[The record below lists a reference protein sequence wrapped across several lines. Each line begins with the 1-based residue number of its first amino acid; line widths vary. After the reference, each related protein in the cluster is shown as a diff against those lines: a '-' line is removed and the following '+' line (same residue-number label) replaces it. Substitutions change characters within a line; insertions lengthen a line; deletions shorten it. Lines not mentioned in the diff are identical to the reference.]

1 MRQAQHETRAAETPL
16 PVLLHRALQ
25 LYRGDDL
32 EAAEALYC
40 QILDADPGNPDAL
53 HLLGLIDQRKGNLE
67 MAERLIERSCI
78 LAPHAQAWTN
88 LGIVR
93 MGRGDLDGA
102 IAASR
107 QALTLDPQMPE
118 ARMNL
123 LFALDL
129 HPHVPT
135 ALLRAERKAFDVVC
149 RPLTEAAAA
158 HLNDPDPDRVLRV
171 GYLGGDFRT
180 SHSASGAFFFLTEH
194 HPASVAVALYATA
207 GADDPTAAPFKARA
221 DLWADVSE
229 LSNQEL
235 ADVIRDDLID
245 ILVDLSGPTKGGR
258 PLVVA
263 QKPAPIVVSG
273 WGYPTGLG
281 IEAVD
286 YLVGDPVAMPSEHH
300 DRYPESILTLPVLMG
315 YRVDEDLPKLR
326 YAPPE
331 AKRRSRTY
339 GYLGRAQK
347 LNDVTL
353 ALWAEVLRADP
364 TSRLLLKSGQFGDKA
379 QYLRVVNALTVY
391 GISPARVEI
400 AGATSRTDHLAAHNR
415 VDLLLDPLPQ
425 GGGATILDGL
435 VMGVPSVT
443 WPGQTAVG
451 RIAASMQHLLGLDRY
466 VVSSREQ
473 YVRLASLKPGVAAGC
488 GLPDRRQVRARLLG
502 SIVCDPVRYARA
514 VEDGYR
520 SIWRQWCAGQRV
532 RT

>member
-1 MRQAQHETRAAETPL
+1 MQRAPMREPVTPL
-16 PVLLHRALQ
+16 PVLLHQALEA
-25 LYRGDDL
+25 YRDDDL
-32 EAAEALYC
+32 DEAEEIYC
-40 QILDADPGNPDAL
+40 EILERDPGHPDAL
-53 HLLGLIDQRKGNLE
+53 HLLGLIDQRKGDLE
-67 MAERLIERSCI
+67 TAERLIERSCL
-78 LAPHAQAWTN
+78 LAPHAQAFTN

-107 QALTLDPQMPE
+107 QAITLAPQMTEP
-118 ARMNL
+118 RMNL

-135 ALLRAERKAFDVVC
+135 ALLRAERTAYDAVC

-158 HLNDPDPDRVLRV
+158 HLNDPDPDRTLRV

-245 ILVDLSGPTKGGR
+245 ILVDLSGPTRGGR

-281 IEAVD
+281 ISAVD
-286 YLVGDPVAMPSEHH
+286 YLVGDPVSHPSEHH
-300 DRYPESILTLPVLMG
+300 DSYGEQILTLPHLMG
-315 YRVDEDLPKLR
+315 YRPGDDVPEL
-326 YAPPE
+326 AACPPE
-331 AKRRSRTY
+331 AKVGYRTY

-347 LNDVTL
+347 LNERTL
-353 ALWAEVLRADP
+353 AVWAEILRADP
-364 TSRLLLKSGQFGDKA
+364 TSRLVLKSGQYGDKA

-391 GISPARVEI
+391 GISPSRIELL
-400 AGATSRTDHLAAHNR
+400 GATSRVDHLAAHNR
-415 VDLLLDPLPQ
+415 VDLLLDPFPQ
-425 GGGATILDGL
+425 GGGVTIMDGL
-435 VMGVPSVT
+435 LMGVPSVT
-443 WPGQTAVG
+443 WPGRTAVG
-451 RIAASMQHLLGLDRY
+451 RIGASTQELVGLGRW
-466 VVSSREQ
+466 VASSPEE
-473 YVRLASLKPGVAAGC
+473 YVRLALVGPGKIAAVNA
-488 GLPDRRQVRARLLG
+488 PRRAVRQWLLG

-514 VEDGYR
+514 VEDAYR
-520 SIWRQWCAGQRV
+520 SIWRQWCATR
-532 RT
+532 